1 MPTSPAARQPG
12 ATAVLGSSC
21 VAMLAVGANGTA
33 IMAAL
38 PTMRTELSLDPA
50 GVQWAINA
58 YLVVSAACI
67 VIGGAAADR
76 FGARRVAMFG
86 LALFAI
92 ASSIIAIASDEP
104 TLGTA
109 KAAASPCSARPTS
122 NTLTAVGISAP
133 SDQRGAA
140 IAAWSGFLMLGF
152 SVGPLIGGALTH
164 LAGWRLI
171 FWLNVVLMLAA
182 IGGLVLAGPAPP
194 RPDRTQRR
202 PADWLGFVLLATLH
216 FSWRQHRRCRRR
228 DRFCVGPDS
237 SLFRRCSRWWASS
250 A

>member
-38 PTMRTELSLDPA
+38 PTMRTELSLDPG

-104 TLGTA
+104 TLLAGR
-109 KAAASPCSARPTS
+109 AARTRGRLRGAEHAHRSA
-122 NTLTAVGISAP
+122 
-133 SDQRGAA
+133 GAA